1 LLAIG
6 IEESRMVADGAEHRS
21 SVRDAFADDA
31 MLEPFTRRFEPLV
44 SASSDVG
51 DGLEQLASHVGAA
64 RLTGV
69 MQLTI
74 IDGKEGR
81 QHCLIMS
88 PSGCEVLHDRADH
101 SDLEIILPTDAW
113 QQIASGVVSP
123 LEVFG
128 SGRMRVRGDLRL
140 ARSIVAALASPDASE

>member
-1 LLAIG
+1 
-6 IEESRMVADGAEHRS
+6 MVTDGAEHRS

-31 MLEPFTRRFEPLV
+31 MLEPFTRRFELLA
-44 SASSDVG
+44 STSSDVG
-51 DGLEQLASHVGAA
+51 DGLEQLARHVGAA

-74 IDGKEGR
+74 NDGEEGR
-81 QHCLIMS
+81 HRCLIMS

-101 SDLEIILPTDAW
+101 PDLEVIVPADAW

-128 SGRMRVRGDLRL
+128 SGRMRVRGDMRL
-140 ARSIVAALASPDASE
+140 ARSIVGALPSPDASE